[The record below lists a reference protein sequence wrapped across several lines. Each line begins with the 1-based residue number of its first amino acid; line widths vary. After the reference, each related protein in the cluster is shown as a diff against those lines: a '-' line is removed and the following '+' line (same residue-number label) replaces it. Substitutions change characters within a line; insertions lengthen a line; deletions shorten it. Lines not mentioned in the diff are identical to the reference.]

1 MKRLMGVATLGVLFL
16 GLALGAC
23 APQKPPLGSEQNPL
37 VMVFVPSG
45 ESEEIK
51 RGASNWPSC

>member
-23 APQKPPLGSEQNPL
+23 APQKPPLGSEQNP
-37 VMVFVPSG
+37 
-45 ESEEIK
+45 
-51 RGASNWPSC
+51 W